1 MAVRAMTSSSREPR
15 ASCPARRP
23 GGWLP
28 KGIGFALCRGHR
40 PATRRSA
47 RSAPSQFRCDVD
59 AVTAAD
65 VRGAEIV
72 IHCAAFVELW
82 GAPDAWDRIN
92 VQGTRRMLGAAQT
105 GRAYAGCSALPKQ
118 AGVRR
123 FIHIGTE

>member
-15 ASCPARRP
+15 ASWAARRP

-40 PATRRSA
+40 PATRRSP
-47 RSAPSQFRCDVD
+47 RWAPSQFRCDLD

-65 VRGAEIV
+65 VRAADIV

-82 GAPDAWDRIN
+82 GAPDAWDRIDRKS
-92 VQGTRRMLGAAQT
+92 TRLN
-105 GRAYAGCSALPKQ
+105 SS
-118 AGVRR
+118 
-123 FIHIGTE
+123 H